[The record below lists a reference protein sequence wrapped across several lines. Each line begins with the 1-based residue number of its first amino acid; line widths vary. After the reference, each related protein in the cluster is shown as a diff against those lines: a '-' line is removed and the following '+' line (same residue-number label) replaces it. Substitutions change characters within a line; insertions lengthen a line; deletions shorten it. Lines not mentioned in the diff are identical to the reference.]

1 MYYEKKRNLVSKKH
15 LHYDCTLNILRFTDT
30 IRGLVKQAQDV
41 KRNRYNCSCIFYNFV
56 TLAQIISRSRDFE

>member
-30 IRGLVKQAQDV
+30 IRGLVKQAQNV
-41 KRNRYNCSCIFYNFV
+41 KRNRYKLFLYF
-56 TLAQIISRSRDFE
+56 L